1 MYMVT
6 YSSSPF
12 PSKIFCTFYN
22 MLLQLLHRRW
32 SLATTAVAS
41 QMVPS
46 SAYLVSDCSVAGI
59 FLQQLHHSFS
69 EAFPGSYQELA
80 HYWGLLLPRLL
91 LHVIRDATSQG
102 SSLRCTTL
110 LLLHCRGGR
119 SASPFVG
126 VPRPTTPPLC

>member
-1 MYMVT
+1 MVIDIQLL
-6 YSSSPF
+6 PF
-12 PSKIFCTFYN
+12 PQQNILHVLYGSVAVTSKMVLSC
-22 MLLQLLHRRW
+22 
-32 SLATTAVAS
+32 TAVVS

-46 SAYLVSDCSVAGI
+46 SAYLVSDCSIAGI
-59 FLQQLHHSFS
+59 FLQQLHHSLS
-69 EAFPGSYQELA
+69 EAFPGSHEELA

-91 LHVIRDATSQG
+91 LHVIRDATSQR

-119 SASPFVG
+119 SASPLVG